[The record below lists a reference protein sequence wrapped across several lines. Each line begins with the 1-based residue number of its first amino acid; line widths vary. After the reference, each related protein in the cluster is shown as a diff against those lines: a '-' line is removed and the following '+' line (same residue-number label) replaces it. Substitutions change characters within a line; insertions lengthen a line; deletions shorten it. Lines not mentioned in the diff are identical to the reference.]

1 MVPQRV
7 SKKTRR
13 RARWARWI
21 VLGVVLAGMTAVVTA
36 HQLVSGTG
44 NWVGVDALCPFGGL
58 ETLYSLIAGTG
69 FIKQTAASAL
79 ILLIGMLVMAL
90 VYRRSFCGNI
100 CPLGTLQGIFGA
112 LGRRLFKHRPQ
123 VPRRVDAVARLIK
136 YAVLVLF
143 AVWSWQAA
151 ELVMRPYDPWVAWAH
166 LTSAEVFTSFGVGL
180 AILVVSLVG
189 SLVYERFFC
198 KYLCPTGA
206 LLGLLARISVLRI
219 RRDAEACTDCGM
231 CDRVCM
237 MNVKVATAD
246 TVTSSE
252 CISCN
257 ECVNACPAAGALQ
270 VVAPKGKRVSALVAT
285 GVVVALMVAI
295 VGITTATGTFAWQ
308 QPGLAAAASGGS
320 FDTTQIKGKT
330 SMAEIIAA
338 TSITAADFT
347 SEWGVPANEL
357 EKPMSEIKDQ
367 YGFTPEDVRAW
378 VEARLAE

>member
-1 MVPQRV
+1 MAPKRV
-7 SKKTRR
+7 DKKTRR
-13 RARWARWI
+13 RARRVRWI
-21 VLGVVLAGMTAVVTA
+21 VLGVILVGVTAVVTA
-36 HQLVSGTG
+36 HQLVSGPG
-44 NWVGVDALCPFGGL
+44 KWAGIDAICPFGGL
-58 ETLYSLIAGTG
+58 ETLFSLLTGSG
-69 FIKQTAASAL
+69 FIKQMAASAL
-79 ILLIGMLVMAL
+79 ILLIGMLVMA
-90 VYRRSFCGNI
+90 VIYRRSFCGAI

-112 LGRRLFKHRPQ
+112 AGRRLFKHRPQ

-143 AVWSWQAA
+143 AVWTWQAA

-166 LTSAEVFTSFGVGL
+166 LTSAELFTSFGVGF

-189 SLVYERFFC
+189 SLVYDRFFC

-206 LLGLLARISVLRI
+206 LLGLLARFSVLNI
-219 RRDAEACTDCGM
+219 RRDAAACTDCGM
-231 CDRVCM
+231 CDRVCT
-237 MNVKVATAD
+237 MNVKVATVD

-270 VVAPKGKRVSALVAT
+270 VVAPSGKRIPSLVAV
-285 GVVVALMVAI
+285 GVVVAVLVAI

-338 TSITAADFT
+338 TDITAAELT
-347 SEWGVPANEL
+347 SEWGVPAGDL
-357 EKPMSEIKDQ
+357 DRPMSEIKDQ

-378 VEARLAE
+378 VETRLAE

>member
-1 MVPQRV
+1 MAAQRV
-7 SKKTRR
+7 DKKTRR
-13 RARWARWI
+13 RARRVRWI
-21 VLGVVLAGMTAVVTA
+21 VLGVILVGVTAVVTA
-36 HQLVSGTG
+36 HQLVSGPG
-44 NWVGVDALCPFGGL
+44 EWVGVDALCPFGGL
-58 ETLYSLIAGTG
+58 ETLFSLLTGSG

-90 VYRRSFCGNI
+90 VYRRSFCGAI

-112 LGRRLFKHRPQ
+112 LGGKLFKHRPK
-123 VPRRVDAVARLIK
+123 VPRRLDAAARLIK
-136 YAVLVLF
+136 YAVLALF
-143 AVWSWQAA
+143 AVWTWQAA

-166 LTSAEVFTSFGVGL
+166 LTSAELFTSYGIGF

-206 LLGLLARISVLRI
+206 LLGLLARFSVLRI
-219 RRDAEACTDCGM
+219 RRDAAACTDCGT

-237 MNVKVATAD
+237 MNVRVATVDA
-246 TVTSSE
+246 VTSSE

-270 VVAPKGKRVSALVAT
+270 VVAPSGKRIPSLVAV
-285 GVVVALMVAI
+285 GVVVAVLVAI
-295 VGITTATGTFAWQ
+295 VGVTTATGAFDWQ

-320 FDTTQIKGKT
+320 FDTTQIKGST
-330 SMAEIIAA
+330 SLAEIIAA
-338 TSITAADFT
+338 TDITAAEFT
-347 SEWGVPANEL
+347 SEWGVPAGDL
-357 EKPMSEIKDQ
+357 GKPMSEIKDQ